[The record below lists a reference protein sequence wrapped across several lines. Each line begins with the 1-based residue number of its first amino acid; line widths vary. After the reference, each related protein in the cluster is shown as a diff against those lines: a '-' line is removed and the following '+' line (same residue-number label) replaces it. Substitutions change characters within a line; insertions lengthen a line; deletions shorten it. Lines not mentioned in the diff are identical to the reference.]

1 MLEYS
6 SVCYKN
12 SFLNQVI
19 VRVDF
24 AQFIQTNMVFDENI
38 ELIFLTHPKSNCRKN
53 ILLQKLLLLCM

>member
-12 SFLNQVI
+12 SFLTQVI

-38 ELIFLTHPKSNCRKN
+38 EKEILKRKN

>member
-12 SFLNQVI
+12 SFLTQVI

-38 ELIFLTHPKSNCRKN
+38 EKEIYRFRRRRKC
-53 ILLQKLLLLCM
+53 KYC

>member
-1 MLEYS
+1 MEVLLMLEYS

-12 SFLNQVI
+12 SFLTQVI

-38 ELIFLTHPKSNCRKN
+38 EKEICVYTYGKSLYSRGT
-53 ILLQKLLLLCM
+53 

>member
-1 MLEYS
+1 MEVLLMLEYS

-24 AQFIQTNMVFDENI
+24 AQFNQTNMVFY
-38 ELIFLTHPKSNCRKN
+38 
-53 ILLQKLLLLCM
+53 